1 VIWVSAEEKQN
12 EEVLQV
18 IVISGDEEERLWSF
32 RRTRKGAAK

>member
-1 VIWVSAEEKQN
+1 VSAKEKKN

-32 RRTRKGAAK
+32 R